1 MAELAS
7 VAQIGGTAQY
17 RPITNTLGDQVALT
31 QNQRNYAESKAKN
44 DEQKKLAED
53 LANINALGLPKNIQA
68 DVQAKRDELIERVRN
83 GEIDPYNYDF
93 LAEARGVA
101 GYGAKVQNDYKNAIA
116 AAASEGQIIEQDENG
131 NWVNRKQDYRNTI
144 LNPDLTVDD
153 LYSAAPKF
161 GNMTAAVK
169 LDDKAMLDFVTNYNK
184 LGADEKVKLLGS
196 NYGMLTKETISKL
209 SPTEFENLSNAIENM
224 GGLGF
229 ASTYA
234 DLNSRGLAEGK
245 GFNDWKKQYI
255 TNLLPESQT
264 KQDSIVDTQA
274 AAREKAQRD
283 IELAKIKE
291 ESKKNSLD
299 FGATSGAQTSVYNPN
314 TNQVDT
320 YPVLGVGG
328 NKKIGENVVQGTTI
342 YNGEKVAVGEDGK
355 IIPNSMDK
363 AILYEN
369 AVKSSLD
376 NNEKAAYEKAIENQ
390 STLKP
395 TSLEVDATKVSSFE
409 TALENKYGSDFNDD
423 EEGFINFISE
433 ETGFDLNAKNNA
445 TYKGALRKFLKD
457 NVNDFKSETGRAAIM
472 SKLKE
477 DFPAFFAK
485 ANTENKTETPT
496 TTQTTANNSITFD
509 ENGNIIIQ

>member
-53 LANINALGLPKNIQA
+53 LAKINALGLPKNIQA

-101 GYGAKVQNDYKNAIA
+101 GYGAKVQNDYKNAIT

-169 LDDKAMLDFVTNYNK
+169 LDDKAMLQFVTDYNK
-184 LGADEKVKLLGS
+184 LGTDQKVELLGS
-196 NYGMLTKETISKL
+196 DYGMLTKETVSKL

-234 DLNSRGLAEGK
+234 DLNSRGLAGGM

-255 TNLLPESQT
+255 TNLLPESKT
-264 KQDSIVDTQA
+264 EQDSIVDTQA
-274 AAREKAQRD
+274 AAREKAAATQAAKDKTEGYSVSSSKFD
-283 IELAKIKE
+283 IKNPTAGLDLPEQDYNQSISSSQNVPSSTDVTGLNVIG
-291 ESKKNSLD
+291 SKPSETTVDD
-299 FGATSGAQTSVYNPN
+299 FS
-314 TNQVDT
+314 
-320 YPVLGVGG
+320 
-328 NKKIGENVVQGTTI
+328 
-342 YNGEKVAVGEDGK
+342 
-355 IIPNSMDK
+355 K
-363 AILYEN
+363 AIQDIGL
-369 AVKSSLD
+369 
-376 NNEKAAYEKAIENQ
+376 
-390 STLKP
+390 
-395 TSLEVDATKVSSFE
+395 
-409 TALENKYGSDFNDD
+409 
-423 EEGFINFISE
+423 
-433 ETGFDLNAKNNA
+433 
-445 TYKGALRKFLKD
+445 
-457 NVNDFKSETGRAAIM
+457 
-472 SKLKE
+472 
-477 DFPAFFAK
+477 
-485 ANTENKTETPT
+485 NTENSNRFRISANKAGKGLPEYQVADQDGNVVTGKPLSVILDDSGKGVLIMQEAVTTSISTSKGKADEGDGKESTTTSTKGGRVRYIPVTPT
-496 TTQTTANNSITFD
+496 QSKDLQEFYKVDFKIQDAAKPTIKFD
-509 ENGNIIIQ
+509 EKGNVVI

>member
-31 QNQRNYAESKAKN
+31 QNQRNYEESKAKN

-93 LAEARGVA
+93 LAEAKGVA
-101 GYGAKVQNDYKNAIA
+101 GYGAKVQNDYKNAIT

-169 LDDKAMLDFVTNYNK
+169 LDDKAMLQFVTDYNK
-184 LGADEKVKLLGS
+184 LGADEKVELLGS
-196 NYGMLTKETISKL
+196 DYGMLTKETISKL
-209 SPTEFENLSNAIENM
+209 STAEFENLSDAIENM

-234 DLNSRGLAEGK
+234 DLNSRGLAGGM

-264 KQDSIVDTQA
+264 EQDAIDNPEFIARKAAERAAATQAAKNKTEGYSVSSSNFNTATPLQEQGEEFKLPNIYTDDYLASQRDKAEAAQTQEMSPKNDADVLTMILNDIGADESTLMRHRISANTAGKGLTDYQIADQDGSIITGKPLSVITDASGKGVLIMQEAVTTSTSTSKGKADEGDGKESTSTSTKGGRVRYIPITDTQA
-274 AAREKAQRD
+274 KDLQD
-283 IELAKIKE
+283 
-291 ESKKNSLD
+291 
-299 FGATSGAQTSVYNPN
+299 Y
-314 TNQVDT
+314 
-320 YPVLGVGG
+320 Y
-328 NKKIGENVVQGTTI
+328 
-342 YNGEKVAVGEDGK
+342 
-355 IIPNSMDK
+355 
-363 AILYEN
+363 
-369 AVKSSLD
+369 
-376 NNEKAAYEKAIENQ
+376 
-390 STLKP
+390 
-395 TSLEVDATKVSSFE
+395 KVSF
-409 TALENKYGSDFNDD
+409 TTDKG
-423 EEGFINFISE
+423 
-433 ETGFDLNAKNNA
+433 NN
-445 TYKGALRKFLKD
+445 T
-457 NVNDFKSETGRAAIM
+457 
-472 SKLKE
+472 
-477 DFPAFFAK
+477 PQ
-485 ANTENKTETPT
+485 TPT
-496 TTQTTANNSITFD
+496 ASTAKKPYFTKDSKGKLVLNK
-509 ENGNIIIQ
+509 